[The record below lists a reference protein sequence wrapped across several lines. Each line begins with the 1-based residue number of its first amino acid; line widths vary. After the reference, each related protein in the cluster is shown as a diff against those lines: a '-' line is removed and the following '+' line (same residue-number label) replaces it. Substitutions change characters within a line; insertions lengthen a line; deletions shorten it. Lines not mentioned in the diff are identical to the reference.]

1 MTAEFGSAAV
11 SFVKAS
17 ACGNDFLIIE
27 GEQASG
33 DLAEFTRRVCDR
45 RKGVGADGV
54 EWLYPAKDCG
64 CGSSTHQRGWFAR
77 GDIGERNSVCRGVH
91 GLTAQ
96 QGKICDSYGCGVEN
110 MQSNRRTAGMCT
122 NLKRAWV
129 FRWWKKNSRLF

>member
-11 SFVKAS
+11 PFVKAS

-54 EWLYPAKDCG
+54 EWLYPQKTRMWKLD
-64 CGSSTHQRGWFAR
+64 SSTRMVRPRRYRGMERGASRAHGFA
-77 GDIGERNSVCRGVH
+77 
-91 GLTAQ
+91 A
-96 QGKICDSYGCGVEN
+96 
-110 MQSNRRTAGMCT
+110 
-122 NLKRAWV
+122 
-129 FRWWKKNSRLF
+129 